1 MPAELHVGW
10 NEAAPTGAGKS
21 ATVKMLLQHG
31 DNTTTSNKRT
41 AHLASDRAYRP
52 FSAPPPRPCRR
63 PPVFHF
69 ALVLS
74 GFWLCKQTPRLHLR
88 LALHE
93 EAASVLTGAT
103 ALSWGHVN

>member
-69 ALVLS
+69 ALVPAVFGYANKPHDCIFVS
-74 GFWLCKQTPRLHLR
+74 PYAKRLR
-88 LALHE
+88 PF
-93 EAASVLTGAT
+93 
-103 ALSWGHVN
+103 

>member
-52 FSAPPPRPCRR
+52 FQHPRHDLVVDRR
-63 PPVFHF
+63 YFTSPSCQRFL
-69 ALVLS
+69 AM
-74 GFWLCKQTPRLHLR
+74 QTNPTIASSSRLTRRGCVRSDRCNCSQWGPR
-88 LALHE
+88 
-93 EAASVLTGAT
+93 
-103 ALSWGHVN
+103 